1 LRIILDEDNNKEKN
15 TLRDFWFYF
24 MINLQVFNVC
34 IENMYNMIH
43 VFCRSKP
50 VQLLSRHWKI
60 FGKDGDLQIE
70 VAPGAKGV
78 VGQTPIIKPNTCF
91 SYYSGT
97 DLDSKGGSMEGSFGM
112 AVLSESEEENF
123 DAMISRFPFQE

>member
-1 LRIILDEDNNKEKN
+1 MYGKN
-15 TLRDFWFYF
+15 A
-24 MINLQVFNVC
+24 
-34 IENMYNMIH
+34 
-43 VFCRSKP
+43 
-50 VQLLSRHWKI
+50 
-60 FGKDGDLQIE
+60 DLQME

-97 DLDSKGGSMEGSFGM
+97 DMDGKGGSMEGSFGM
-112 AVLSESEEENF
+112 VALDSKGKKMEEF

>member
-1 LRIILDEDNNKEKN
+1 
-15 TLRDFWFYF
+15 
-24 MINLQVFNVC
+24 M
-34 IENMYNMIH
+34 
-43 VFCRSKP
+43 
-50 VQLLSRHWKI
+50 
-60 FGKDGDLQIE
+60 E

-78 VGQTPIIKPNTCF
+78 VGQTPIIKPNTSF

-112 AVLSESEEENF
+112 AVIVSGNKEEEF